1 MNIILLMTKM
11 TLLLILVIRSGSDS
25 IESLSYPQ
33 KKIRSSADF
42 FYSVGPS
49 QLEKPPTKL
58 KVFSKP
64 NCSMALQA
72 FTLRTPAA
80 QYT

>member
-1 MNIILLMTKM
+1 MIAPK
-11 TLLLILVIRSGSDS
+11 
-25 IESLSYPQ
+25 SYPT
-33 KKIRSSADF
+33 KKSAHQRIS

-64 NCSMALQA
+64 NCSMALHA
-72 FTLRTPAA
+72 LALRTPAA